1 MLDFL
6 EKPQKLSETDKAEKA
21 RPAPA
26 RQYICM
32 RLHLMKPPG
41 HELAVLL

>member
-1 MLDFL
+1 VLDFL

-26 RQYICM
+26 CQYICM
-32 RLHLMKPPG
+32 RLHPVKPP
-41 HELAVLL
+41 